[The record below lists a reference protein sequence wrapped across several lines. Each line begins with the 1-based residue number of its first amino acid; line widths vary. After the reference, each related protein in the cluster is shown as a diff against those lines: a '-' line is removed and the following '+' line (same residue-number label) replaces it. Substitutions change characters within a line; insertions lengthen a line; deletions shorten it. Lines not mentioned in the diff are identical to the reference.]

1 MTRYASNNMLV
12 KEMAMTIQPRKHA
25 AACACAA
32 ALALCGAAQAQA
44 PAPATERAQ
53 ADLVAKSQQ
62 SAAGR
67 VTAALEVVPQ
77 LEAEPR
83 MKQLLQQAKGI
94 LIVPKFGRAALGVG
108 AQGGAGLLLLKRAD
122 GSWSGPAFYDLGG
135 LTVGLQA
142 GGEGGAI
149 AMVLNNDKAV
159 AEFMKRTNF
168 SLSAEAGL
176 TVINWS
182 KLAMGTAGTGD
193 VVAWSGTKGLFG
205 DAVAI
210 GLTGVRF
217 NERLTNA
224 YYGRT
229 LAPKD
234 ITSAGLNNAQAKPLQ
249 EALGRAS
256 GRAG

>member
-1 MTRYASNNMLV
+1 MSTERM
-12 KEMAMTIQPRKHA
+12 KRA
-25 AACACAA
+25 AACACVA
-32 ALALCGAAQAQA
+32 ALALCGAALAQ
-44 PAPATERAQ
+44 APATERAQ
-53 ADLVAKSQQ
+53 PDLATKPQQ

-67 VTAALEVVPQ
+67 VTAALDVVRQ
-77 LEAEPR
+77 IEAEPR
-83 MKQLLQQAKGI
+83 MRQLLEQAKGI
-94 LIVPKFGRAALGVG
+94 LIVPKYGRAALGVG
-108 AQGGAGLLLLKRAD
+108 AQGGAGLLLLRLAD

-176 TVINWS
+176 TVVNWS

-205 DAVAI
+205 DAAAV
-210 GLTGVRF
+210 GLTGIRF
-217 NERLTNA
+217 NEKLTNA

-229 LAPKD
+229 LSPKD
-234 ITSAGLNNAQAKPLQ
+234 IASASVSNAQAKPLQ
-249 EALGRAS
+249 QALGRAS
-256 GRAG
+256 GHAG

>member
-1 MTRYASNNMLV
+1 MQIEHKARTSA
-12 KEMAMTIQPRKHA
+12 I
-25 AACACAA
+25 ACAA
-32 ALALCGAAQAQA
+32 ALSLCGLAQAQA
-44 PAPATERAQ
+44 PAPAVTPAPATRAAP
-53 ADLVAKSQQ
+53 ADAASKPQQ
-62 SAAGR
+62 NAEAR
-67 VTAALEVVPQ
+67 VTAALAVVPQ
-77 LEAEPR
+77 IEAEPR

-94 LIVPKFGRAALGVG
+94 LIVPRFGRAALGVG
-108 AQGGAGLLLLKRAD
+108 AQGGAGLLLLKHAD
-122 GSWSGPAFYDLGG
+122 GSWSSPAFYDLGG

-159 AEFMKRTNF
+159 NEFMKKTNF
-168 SLSAEAGL
+168 SLNAEAGL
-176 TVINWS
+176 TVVNWS

-210 GLTGVRF
+210 GLTGIRF
-217 NERLTNA
+217 NEKLTNA

-234 ITSAGLNNAQAKPLQ
+234 IASGGVSNAQAKPLQ
-249 EALGRAS
+249 QALGRAS
-256 GRAG
+256 GHAG

>member
-1 MTRYASNNMLV
+1 MPIEHKARASV
-12 KEMAMTIQPRKHA
+12 STI
-25 AACACAA
+25 ACAA
-32 ALALCGAAQAQA
+32 ALSLYGIAQAQA
-44 PAPATERAQ
+44 QAVTPAPATRTAPADAASKAQ
-53 ADLVAKSQQ
+53 KNAEA
-62 SAAGR
+62 R
-67 VTAALEVVPQ
+67 VTAALAVVPQ
-77 LEAEPR
+77 IEAEPR

-108 AQGGAGLLLLKRAD
+108 AEGGAGLLLLKHAD
-122 GSWSGPAFYDLGG
+122 GSWSSPAFYDLGG

-159 AEFMKRTNF
+159 NEFMKKTNF

-176 TVINWS
+176 TVVNWS
-182 KLAMGTAGTGD
+182 KFAMGSAGTGD

-205 DAVAI
+205 DAAAV
-210 GLTGVRF
+210 GLTGIRF
-217 NERLTNA
+217 NEKLTNA

-229 LAPKD
+229 LSPKD
-234 ITSAGLNNAQAKPLQ
+234 IASASVSNAQAKPLRQ
-249 EALGRAS
+249 ALGRAS